1 MEKESL
7 MQELTHHSEH
17 GTAVHAVIGDRMGGV
32 EMISIYE
39 GIILAGALVGVY
51 VKLQSELGKLKS
63 RVHILEQSKSEV
75 TDMLRK
81 LAEDIGEIKLL
92 LARKQIDK

>member
-1 MEKESL
+1 
-7 MQELTHHSEH
+7 
-17 GTAVHAVIGDRMGGV
+17 
-32 EMISIYE
+32 MISIYE

-51 VKLQSELGKLKS
+51 VKLQNELGKLKS
-63 RVHILEQSKSEV
+63 RVHVLEQSKSEV
-75 TDMLRK
+75 TDMLKK

>member
-1 MEKESL
+1 
-7 MQELTHHSEH
+7 
-17 GTAVHAVIGDRMGGV
+17 
-32 EMISIYE
+32 MISIYE

-63 RVHILEQSKSEV
+63 RVHVLEQSKSEV

>member
-1 MEKESL
+1 
-7 MQELTHHSEH
+7 
-17 GTAVHAVIGDRMGGV
+17 MGGV

-39 GIILAGALVGVY
+39 GIILTGALVGVY
-51 VKLQSELGKLKS
+51 VKLQNELGKLKS
-63 RVHILEQSKSEV
+63 RVHVLEQSKSEV
-75 TDMLRK
+75 TDMLKK

>member
-1 MEKESL
+1 
-7 MQELTHHSEH
+7 
-17 GTAVHAVIGDRMGGV
+17 MGGV

-51 VKLQSELGKLKS
+51 VKLQNELGKLKS
-63 RVHILEQSKSEV
+63 RVHVLEQSKSEV

>member
-1 MEKESL
+1 
-7 MQELTHHSEH
+7 
-17 GTAVHAVIGDRMGGV
+17 MGGV

-63 RVHILEQSKSEV
+63 RVHVLEQSKSEV
-75 TDMLRK
+75 TDMLKK